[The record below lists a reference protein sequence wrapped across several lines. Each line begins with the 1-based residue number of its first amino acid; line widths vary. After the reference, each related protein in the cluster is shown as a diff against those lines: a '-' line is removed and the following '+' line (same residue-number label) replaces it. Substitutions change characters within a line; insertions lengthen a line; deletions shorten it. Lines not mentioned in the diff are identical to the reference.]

1 MKSTA
6 KISIMIIIV
15 VIAAVAVASVFL
27 MKNSTNSNLAVQ
39 IAPTLNVTQTPTPT
53 QEPAQATAVPSVPTI
68 TMSYHS
74 LQTQCGHYM
83 IDITITNQ
91 GYSNFTT
98 DPAKFFV
105 TAGGQKYAYSA
116 SFTREYG
123 FWTTANVSNQGSY
136 DGTLIFEAPSTVAS
150 ASLSYNDANYNI
162 VYEVK

>member
-6 KISIMIIIV
+6 KISIMILMV
-15 VIAAVAVASVFL
+15 AIAAVAVASVFL

-39 IAPTLNVTQTPTPT
+39 TAPAPSVTQTPSPT
-53 QEPAQATAVPSVPTI
+53 QEPTQVTATPSVPTI
-68 TMSYHS
+68 TISYQS

-98 DPAKFFV
+98 DPTKFSV

-116 SFTREYG
+116 SFTKEYG
-123 FWTTANVSNQGSY
+123 FWTTTSVSNQGSY
-136 DGTLIFEAPSTVAS
+136 DGTLIFEAPSTATS